1 MHATSLHFV
10 CRSCL
15 LWPIF
20 SLLENMVGLKVV
32 IQMSGHNLFFFCDE
46 IESNY
51 QSSDDEE
58 VPFARHSPTI
68 EANPSD
74 IST

>member
-1 MHATSLHFV
+1 
-10 CRSCL
+10 
-15 LWPIF
+15 
-20 SLLENMVGLKVV
+20 MVGLKVV
-32 IQMSGHNLFFFCDE
+32 IQMSGHNFFFFFDE

-51 QSSDDEE
+51 QSSDDEK